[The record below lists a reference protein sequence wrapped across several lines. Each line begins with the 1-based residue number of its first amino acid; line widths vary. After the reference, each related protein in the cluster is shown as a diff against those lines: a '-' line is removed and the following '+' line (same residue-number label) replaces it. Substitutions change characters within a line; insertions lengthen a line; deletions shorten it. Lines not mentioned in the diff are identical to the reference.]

1 MAPGFRLPPALA
13 GPDLEGPE
21 ADSVLDVRRLP
32 FLRHVHLGPGLL
44 LAMGLGTLAIDM
56 QVDRGVASGV
66 LYVGAVALTAGLP
79 GRRIT
84 LAAAALATLL
94 TEVGYVLSPGVVA
107 WWKGGANS
115 LLAVLAVW
123 VTAALVLHHK
133 RLVVSLEQAVGRAA
147 RSERQFSAA
156 FEAVPVGLLLLGAD
170 GRIALVNSAAARLFA
185 YTRKEL
191 QGRPLDM
198 LLPAAAQ
205 RVRAVAEAPDT
216 AGRADAGDA
225 LDGLDKQGRAL
236 RVDLGLNRVDTPQG
250 EFVLATVVDLA
261 DRELIEQVQ
270 GARALTRRVI
280 EAEESQRKRMAR
292 EIHDALGQPLTA
304 LKLDLGW
311 LARRLAGVH
320 PDLQARTLEMEGL
333 AATTIDEVR
342 RLSAELRPAIL
353 DEQGLPAAM
362 RWQVEDFEKRAH
374 VRCTL
379 SLHDDVEWDADG
391 CTVAYRV
398 LQESLTN
405 VARHAGA
412 SRVGVSLHRDAEG
425 LGVLEISDD
434 GRGFDA
440 AAAHRPGALGLMG
453 MHERAS
459 LQGGSLDVQRGPGTG
474 STVRLRLPCAPAGAA

>member
-1 MAPGFRLPPALA
+1 M
-13 GPDLEGPE
+13 
-21 ADSVLDVRRLP
+21 LDGRRLL
-32 FLRHVHLGPGLL
+32 LRRHRHLGPGLL
-44 LAMGLGTLAIDM
+44 LVLGLGTLAFDM

-66 LYVGAVALTAGLP
+66 LYVGAVALTAGIP

-84 LAAAALATLL
+84 LVAAALATLL
-94 TEVGYVLSPGVVA
+94 TEVGYFLSPGVVA

-133 RLVVSLEQAVGRAA
+133 RLVASMEQAVGRAA

-156 FEAVPVGLLLLGAD
+156 FEAVPVGLLLLQAD

-185 YTRKEL
+185 YTRTEL
-191 QGRPLDM
+191 PGRPVDV
-198 LLPAAAQ
+198 LLPAAAP
-205 RVRAVAEAPDT
+205 RVRAIVEAPRNSGGD
-216 AGRADAGDA
+216 DAGDT

-236 RVDLGLNRVDTPQG
+236 RVDLGLTRVDTPQG

-261 DRELIEQVQ
+261 DRQLIEQVQ

-280 EAEESQRKRMAR
+280 EVEESQRKRMAR

-311 LARRLAGVH
+311 MARRLAGVR
-320 PDLQARTLEMEGL
+320 PDLQARALEMEGL
-333 AATTIDEVR
+333 AASTIDEVR

-353 DEQGLPAAM
+353 DEQGLPAAV
-362 RWQVEDFEKRAH
+362 RWQVEDFEKRAQ

-379 SLHDDVEWDADG
+379 NLHDDVDWDADA

-412 SRVGVSLHRDAEG
+412 SRVGVSLSRDADG
-425 LGVLEISDD
+425 QGVLEISDD
-434 GRGFDA
+434 GCGFDA
-440 AAAHRPGALGLMG
+440 KAAHRAGALGLIG
-453 MHERAS
+453 MQERAS
-459 LQGGSLDVQRGPGTG
+459 LQGGSLQVQRRPGAG
-474 STVRLRLPCAPAGAA
+474 STVRLRMPCAPTGAG

>member
-1 MAPGFRLPPALA
+1 
-13 GPDLEGPE
+13 
-21 ADSVLDVRRLP
+21 
-32 FLRHVHLGPGLL
+32 
-44 LAMGLGTLAIDM
+44 M

-66 LYVGAVALTAGLP
+66 LYVGAVALTAGIP

-84 LAAAALATLL
+84 LVAAALATLL
-94 TEVGYVLSPGVVA
+94 TEVGYFLSPGVVA

-133 RLVVSLEQAVGRAA
+133 RLVASMEQAVGRAA

-156 FEAVPVGLLLLGAD
+156 FEAVPVGLLLLEAD
-170 GRIALVNSAAARLFA
+170 GRIALVNSAAVRLFG
-185 YTRKEL
+185 YSRNEL
-191 QGRPLDM
+191 PGRPIDG
-198 LLPAAAQ
+198 LLPAVSP
-205 RVRAVAEAPDT
+205 RVRAVAEAPKAE
-216 AGRADAGDA
+216 AGCADAGDA
-225 LDGLDKQGRAL
+225 LDGLNKHGRAL
-236 RVDLGLNRVDTPQG
+236 RVDLGLTRVDTPQG

-261 DRELIEQVQ
+261 DRQLTEQVQ

-280 EAEESQRKRMAR
+280 EAEENQRKRMAR

-311 LARRLAGVH
+311 LARRLAGVR
-320 PDLQARTLEMEGL
+320 PELQSRALEMEGL
-333 AATTIDEVR
+333 AASTIDEVR

-353 DEQGLPAAM
+353 DEQGLQAAV
-362 RWQVEDFEKRAH
+362 RWQVEDFEKRAQ

-379 SLHDDVEWDADG
+379 NLQDGVDWDADA

-412 SRVGVSLHRDAEG
+412 SRVGVWLGRDAEG
-425 LGVLEISDD
+425 QGVLEISDD
-434 GRGFDA
+434 GCGFDA
-440 AAAHRPGALGLMG
+440 KAAHRPGALGLMG
-453 MHERAS
+453 MQERAS
-459 LQGGSLDVQRGPGTG
+459 LQGGSLQVQRGPEAGA
-474 STVRLRLPCAPAGAA
+474 TVRLRMPCAPAGAA